1 MFVDVKRACACLR
14 YYSSSSVRR
23 GDAKAVNTP
32 KAFRAL
38 CATSRGMPSSRTGEE
53 RRVWAALFLLA
64 NISISI
70 STTMAAMGQCPRSLD
85 CARERRHF
93 CQPGSSHCGPCLSP
107 FIENKRGRCVVRRR
121 NHIKEV
127 EVRPELDEEIDF
139 LSSIITKNR
148 ETEMKHTA
156 PSQVAPH
163 LKDDSARPRSH
174 NRVEF
179 SPSYDAALQ
188 PVTHTLT
195 TSSTTTSSSPNTI
208 NPLISAMQS
217 APIIEPFPSEDHSY
231 IVTAGVCLMV
241 ASVALVLVGVC
252 WVRMQRGT
260 RLAQKVDYPAFGVMN
275 PHSYDSAASGDK
287 NLAQSAQMYHYQHQK
302 QQMLS
307 LKQRDEPKIPES
319 AATSDEENEDG
330 DFTVYECPGLAPT
343 GEMEVKNPLFD
354 DSTLHLHLDLQKSYN

>member
-1 MFVDVKRACACLR
+1 
-14 YYSSSSVRR
+14 
-23 GDAKAVNTP
+23 
-32 KAFRAL
+32 
-38 CATSRGMPSSRTGEE
+38 MPSSRRGEE
-53 RRVWAALFLLA
+53 RRVWAALLLLA
-64 NISISI
+64 TITI
-70 STTMAAMGQCPRSLD
+70 STTMAVGQCPRSLD
-85 CARERRHF
+85 CAREGRHF

-107 FIENKRGRCVVRRR
+107 LIENKRGKCVVRRR

-127 EVRPELDEEIDF
+127 DMRPELDEEIDF
-139 LSSIITKNR
+139 LSSIITKHR
-148 ETEMKHTA
+148 ESELKHTA
-156 PSQVAPH
+156 PSQAAPH
-163 LKDDSARPRSH
+163 LKDDSAQPRSH
-174 NRVEF
+174 HRVEP
-179 SPSYDAALQ
+179 SPSYDAARQ

-195 TSSTTTSSSPNTI
+195 TSSTTTSSSATSSSPNTI

-217 APIIEPFPSEDHSY
+217 APLIVPYPSEDHSY

-241 ASVALVLVGVC
+241 ASVVLVFVGVC

-260 RLAQKVDYPAFGVMN
+260 RLAQKVDYPAFGVMS
-275 PHSYDSAASGDK
+275 PHSYESAASGDK

-307 LKQRDEPKIPES
+307 LKQRDEPQIPES